1 MSVPLMAR
9 QDPWGFYS
17 SQHHFCNQLVALKGE
32 AIFAFVFEM
41 RVHGAH
47 QEVSGHLQAEK
58 EELISSGL
66 SGKAALLMNHHGS
79 Q

>member
-1 MSVPLMAR
+1 MSGPLMAR

-17 SQHHFCNQLVALKGE
+17 SQHHFCNQLVALRGE

-58 EELISSGL
+58 EELISFYPPTNLNVTSE
-66 SGKAALLMNHHGS
+66 APRV
-79 Q
+79 

>member
-1 MSVPLMAR
+1 MAR
-9 QDPWGFYS
+9 QDPWGSYS

-58 EELISSGL
+58 EELISFYPPTNLNVTSE
-66 SGKAALLMNHHGS
+66 APRI
-79 Q
+79 

>member
-1 MSVPLMAR
+1 MAR

-17 SQHHFCNQLVALKGE
+17 SQHHFCNQLVALRGE
-32 AIFAFVFEM
+32 AIFDCVFEM

-58 EELISSGL
+58 EELISFYPPTNLNVTSE
-66 SGKAALLMNHHGS
+66 APRV
-79 Q
+79 